1 MTHGKVKAEFNAYD
15 FAFGFW
21 SLLTTERED
30 LSGGIALANLEA
42 PFLLSN
48 AAWYPK
54 VGELKTITEWY
65 AKRGLPPA
73 LIVPSLR
80 DEDLERTLRE
90 GPFMLEQT
98 FSFSPVSV
106 TSLLRQNH
114 RTIEQASWLQSRV
127 TAELLASHFGQA
139 DFALEISQTLSWAMQ
154 GSSFIRTHIAYQTQK
169 PLAAMVTFEQH
180 GTLAAMLMSDK
191 HIFTQTLL
199 QEADTFKIMPYL
211 FETSDG
217 ADANPSLCLERWSIR

>member
-1 MTHGKVKAEFNAYD
+1 MTDGKLKAEFNTYD
-15 FAFGFW
+15 FAFEFW
-21 SLLTTERED
+21 SLLTTECEN
-30 LSGGIALANLEA
+30 LAGGIALANLEA

-54 VGELKTITEWY
+54 VGKLKTTAEWY

-73 LIVPSLR
+73 LVVPTLH

-127 TAELLASHFGQA
+127 TAELLAAHFGQPE
-139 DFALEISQTLSWAMQ
+139 FAVGISQTLSRAMQ
-154 GSSFIRTHIAYQTQK
+154 GSSHIHTYIAYQTQK
-169 PLAAMVTFEQH
+169 PIAAMVTFEQH
-180 GTLAAMLMSDK
+180 STLAAMLTNNSYV
-191 HIFTQTLL
+191 FTQTLL
-199 QEADTFKIMPYL
+199 QEADTFKMMPYL
-211 FETSDG
+211 LETSDG
-217 ADANPSLCLERWSIR
+217 ANTNPSLCLERWSIR

>member
-1 MTHGKVKAEFNAYD
+1 MSFNTYD
-15 FAFGFW
+15 FAFAFW

-30 LSGGIALANLEA
+30 LPGGVTLANLEA

-54 VGELKTITEWY
+54 VGEFKTIAEWY

-73 LIVPSLR
+73 LIVPSAR

-90 GPFMLEQT
+90 GPFRPEQT

-106 TSLLRQNH
+106 ASLLRQNH

-127 TAELLASHFGQA
+127 TAELLATHFGGA
-139 DFALEISQTLSWAMQ
+139 EFAVGMSQTLSRAMQ
-154 GSSFIRTHIAYQTQK
+154 NSNHIRNYIAYQTNK
-169 PLAAMVTFEQH
+169 PIAAMVTFEQH
-180 GTLAAMLMSDK
+180 GTLTAMLVNST

-199 QEADTFKIMPYL
+199 QEADTFKMMPYL

-217 ADANPSLCLERWSIR
+217 ANTNTSLSLERWSIQ